1 MLIFIVS
8 FILFTFINTFFHNIQ
23 ISILSFDIVFILF
36 LIFLIVRYRND
47 FLNKPKLLW
56 IILLSFILSISA
68 IVYKDYRYDHQ
79 LAVNFFNPQVISQ
92 TLEMTWQ
99 LSHYIWSGQILDTN
113 ANGKYILQNPD
124 WDKYIINTSNKYQIW
139 DKLRLAWYINRVSMI
154 QNKWFSGMWNREF
167 DYDRRLIMKWYMWNI
182 YENNSVLL
190 DTKQSDSL
198 WLISNIKK
206 SLQSK
211 IVDAYGESK
220 NAWLILGMLIWDK
233 SQISKS
239 DYQNFIDSG
248 LVHIIA
254 VSWGNIIMI
263 VVFLSFVLWFLPF
276 YLRNLVILIAIVL
289 YSLVCGLDSSVL
301 RAVIFGGLGILALF
315 VGREMNFWRSV
326 WLVFIV
332 MLLINPYFLLYDLW
346 FLLSFG
352 AVIWLKIFNQNPI
365 NVSKSDLNNQSQ
377 SQNQAISKS
386 NIIYNVCIAIVQ
398 RTKNILIYIYKNY
411 IKPSVGANIG
421 ILPIIIFFMWKINL
435 IWFVSN
441 LFVLP
446 IVPFVMIYGFVSIY
460 LYKIFPWDGWI
471 WISNLLS
478 NYIYKVSEIW
488 ASYGI
493 YLSVDDYIIKYLIL
507 ILFVLWLIKYLVK
520 NKIIVG
526 SDKNQKSHSN
536 RSSRSIQSI

>member
-1 MLIFIVS
+1 MMLIFIVS
-8 FILFTFINTFFHNIQ
+8 FIIFTFINTFFHNIQ
-23 ISILSFDIVFILF
+23 ISILSFDVVFVLF
-36 LIFLIVRYRND
+36 LVFLIVRYRND

-79 LAVNFFNPQVISQ
+79 LVENFFKPQIVSQ

-113 ANGKYILQNPD
+113 ANGRYILQNPD

-139 DKLRLAWYINRVSMI
+139 DKLRLAWYINSVSMI

-190 DTKQSDSL
+190 DTKQSDNL

-206 SLQSK
+206 SLQSN
-211 IVDAYGESK
+211 IVDAYGDGE

-263 VVFLSFVLWFLPF
+263 VVFLSFILFFLPF
-276 YLRNLVILIAIVL
+276 YLRNLVILIAIIW

-315 VGREMNFWRSV
+315 AGREMNFWRSV

-332 MLLINPYFLLYDLW
+332 MLLVNPYFLLYDLW

-352 AVIWLKIFNQNPI
+352 AVMGLKIFNQNTT
-365 NVSKSDLNNQSQ
+365 NNSSQSDLQIDKNLSTDKATGGWGFVSSIYITIQ
-377 SQNQAISKS
+377 KR
-386 NIIYNVCIAIVQ
+386 III
-398 RTKNILIYIYKNY
+398 ILIYIYKNY
-411 IKPSVGANIG
+411 IRPSVWANIG
-421 ILPIIIFFMWKINL
+421 IISIIIFFMWKINL

-446 IVPFVMIYGFVSIY
+446 IVPFVMIYGFVSVY
-460 LYKIFPWDGWI
+460 LYELFPWEGWV
-471 WISNLLS
+471 WLPNLLID
-478 NYIYKVSEIW
+478 YIYRVSKIS
-488 ASYGI
+488 ADYGI

-507 ILFVLWLIKYLVK
+507 ILFILWLIKYLVK
-520 NKIIVG
+520 NKIIAV
-526 SDKNQKSHSN
+526 SDKTQKSHSN
-536 RSSRSIQSI
+536 KSFI

>member
-1 MLIFIVS
+1 
-8 FILFTFINTFFHNIQ
+8 
-23 ISILSFDIVFILF
+23 
-36 LIFLIVRYRND
+36 
-47 FLNKPKLLW
+47 
-56 IILLSFILSISA
+56 
-68 IVYKDYRYDHQ
+68 
-79 LAVNFFNPQVISQ
+79 
-92 TLEMTWQ
+92 
-99 LSHYIWSGQILDTN
+99 
-113 ANGKYILQNPD
+113 
-124 WDKYIINTSNKYQIW
+124 
-139 DKLRLAWYINRVSMI
+139 
-154 QNKWFSGMWNREF
+154 
-167 DYDRRLIMKWYMWNI
+167 
-182 YENNSVLL
+182 
-190 DTKQSDSL
+190 
-198 WLISNIKK
+198 
-206 SLQSK
+206 
-211 IVDAYGESK
+211 
-220 NAWLILGMLIWDK
+220 
-233 SQISKS
+233 
-239 DYQNFIDSG
+239 
-248 LVHIIA
+248 
-254 VSWGNIIMI
+254 MI

>member
-92 TLEMTWQ
+92 TLEISWQ